1 MQYFPLF
8 LVQPSVLGS
17 GIQTISSSNAMWKTN
32 SLGVESISRQRS
44 SSDPPAIHPP
54 VPPLR
59 VTSTSMF
66 PLSPVFLSTVS
77 NHSWLI
83 FPFPQ
88 LILPP
93 LVTVALAYRSHPVTK
108 LSSLM
113 LQWGLYGVV
122 QGQQET
128 PSITR
133 AKGFIILYI
142 YIYSFS
148 AAFLT
153 SCKGECYM

>member
-1 MQYFPLF
+1 
-8 LVQPSVLGS
+8 
-17 GIQTISSSNAMWKTN
+17 MWKTN

-66 PLSPVFLSTVS
+66 PLSPVFPSAVS

-88 LILPP
+88 LILPL
-93 LVTVALAYRSHPVTK
+93 LVAGALAYRSHPVT
-108 LSSLM
+108 LYGPPSLM
-113 LQWGLYGVV
+113 SEDCMV
-122 QGQQET
+122 QGQQE
-128 PSITR
+128 
-133 AKGFIILYI
+133 IL
-142 YIYSFS
+142 S
-148 AAFLT
+148 LT
-153 SCKGECYM
+153 ELRSS

>member
-8 LVQPSVLGS
+8 VVQPSVLGS

-32 SLGVESISRQRS
+32 SLGVESVSRQRS

-66 PLSPVFLSTVS
+66 PLSSVLPSIVS

-88 LILPP
+88 LILPL
-93 LVTVALAYRSHPVTK
+93 LVTVALAYRSHPVTNC
-108 LSSLM
+108 LLWCSSEDCM
-113 LQWGLYGVV
+113 VSYRVSRKHWA
-122 QGQQET
+122 
-128 PSITR
+128 R
-133 AKGFIILYI
+133 ALIILYI
-142 YIYSFS
+142 DTYIYSFS

-153 SCKGECYM
+153 SCKGECYV

>member
-17 GIQTISSSNAMWKTN
+17 GIQTISSSNTMWKTN

-66 PLSPVFLSTVS
+66 PLSPVFPSAVS

-83 FPFPQ
+83 FPFSQ
-88 LILPP
+88 LMLPL
-93 LVTVALAYRSHPVTK
+93 LVTVALACRSHPVTSYEP
-108 LSSLM
+108 SSPTF
-113 LQWGLYGVV
+113 Q
-122 QGQQET
+122 
-128 PSITR
+128 
-133 AKGFIILYI
+133 
-142 YIYSFS
+142 
-148 AAFLT
+148 
-153 SCKGECYM
+153 